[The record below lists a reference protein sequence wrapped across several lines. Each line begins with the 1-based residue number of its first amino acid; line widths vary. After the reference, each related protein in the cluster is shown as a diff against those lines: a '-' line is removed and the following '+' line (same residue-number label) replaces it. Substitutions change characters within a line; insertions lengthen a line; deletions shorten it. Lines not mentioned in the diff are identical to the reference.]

1 MSAATGITVSK
12 IGTRGRIA
20 AILLWLCAL
29 AAAVAAASALPVVL
43 TATGATQ
50 FVEAWR
56 LVGFATFAAMFAV
69 TAYAP
74 RRVPPGIW
82 VAVIANKLVLTVVG
96 IAWATTV
103 DGAAS
108 AVVWDGSLTVL
119 LVVAFGLTR
128 ARR

>member
-1 MSAATGITVSK
+1 MSATTGITVSK

-82 VAVIANKLVLTVVG
+82 VAVIANKLVLTVG